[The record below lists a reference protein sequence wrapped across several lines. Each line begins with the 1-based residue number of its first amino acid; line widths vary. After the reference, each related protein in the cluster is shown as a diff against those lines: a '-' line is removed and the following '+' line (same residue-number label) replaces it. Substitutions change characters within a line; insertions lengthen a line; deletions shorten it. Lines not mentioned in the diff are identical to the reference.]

1 MRFKKGSLQTS
12 GNPPRGCINALQ
24 NTFLDI
30 PLTEARGAQRPQR
43 KKKINE
49 NIIGSLIIDTA
60 VYLHKNLGP
69 GLLESVYEVIL
80 MKLLTK
86 KGLSV
91 QRQVSIP
98 IEFEDEHFDEGFR
111 VDLFIEGKVI
121 IELKSVE
128 KITDV
133 HKKQLLTYLKL
144 TNTKLG
150 YILNFG
156 EELMKNGIVRIIN
169 GVLD

>member
-1 MRFKKGSLQTS
+1 M
-12 GNPPRGCINALQ
+12 
-24 NTFLDI
+24 
-30 PLTEARGAQRPQR
+30 
-43 KKKINE
+43 NE
-49 NIIGSLIIDTA
+49 NEIGSVVVDTA
-60 VYLHKNLGP
+60 VYLHKNLGS
-69 GLLESVYEVIL
+69 GLLESVYETVL
-80 MKLLTK
+80 MKLIAR

-98 IEFEDEHFDEGFR
+98 IEFEGEQFDEGFR

-128 KITDV
+128 KITGV

-150 YILNFG
+150 FILNFG
-156 EELMKNGIVRIIN
+156 AELMKDGIVRIIN
-169 GVLD
+169 GILD

>member
-1 MRFKKGSLQTS
+1 M
-12 GNPPRGCINALQ
+12 
-24 NTFLDI
+24 
-30 PLTEARGAQRPQR
+30 
-43 KKKINE
+43 
-49 NIIGSLIIDTA
+49 
-60 VYLHKNLGP
+60 HKNLGS

-86 KGLSV
+86 KGLFV

-98 IEFEDEHFDEGFR
+98 IEFAGEHFDEGFR
-111 VDLFIEGKVI
+111 VDLFVNGKVI

-128 KITDV
+128 KITPAF
-133 HKKQLLTYLKL
+133 KKQLLTYLKL

-156 EELMKNGIVRIIN
+156 AGLMKEGIVRIVN
-169 GVLD
+169 HL

>member
-1 MRFKKGSLQTS
+1 
-12 GNPPRGCINALQ
+12 
-24 NTFLDI
+24 
-30 PLTEARGAQRPQR
+30 
-43 KKKINE
+43 
-49 NIIGSLIIDTA
+49 
-60 VYLHKNLGP
+60 
-69 GLLESVYEVIL
+69 
-80 MKLLTK
+80 MKLLTQ

-98 IEFEDEHFDEGFR
+98 IVFEGEHFDEGFR
-111 VDLFIEGKVI
+111 VDLFIDGKVI

-128 KITDV
+128 KISDA

-156 EELMKNGIVRIIN
+156 AGLMKEGIVRTVN
-169 GVLD
+169 GLD

>member
-1 MRFKKGSLQTS
+1 MTENEIG
-12 GNPPRGCINALQ
+12 
-24 NTFLDI
+24 DI
-30 PLTEARGAQRPQR
+30 
-43 KKKINE
+43 
-49 NIIGSLIIDTA
+49 IIDTA
-60 VYLHKNLGP
+60 VNLHINLGS

-80 MKLLTK
+80 MKLLVK

-98 IEFEDEHFDEGFR
+98 IEFEGEHFDEGFR

-128 KITDV
+128 KITEA

-156 EELMKNGIVRIIN
+156 AELMKNGIIRTVN
-169 GVLD
+169 GLDE

>member
-1 MRFKKGSLQTS
+1 MTENEIGTS
-12 GNPPRGCINALQ
+12 
-24 NTFLDI
+24 
-30 PLTEARGAQRPQR
+30 
-43 KKKINE
+43 
-49 NIIGSLIIDTA
+49 IIDTA
-60 VYLHKNLGP
+60 VSLHKNLGP

-86 KGLSV
+86 KGLFV

-98 IEFEDEHFDEGFR
+98 IEFEGEHFDEGFR
-111 VDLFIEGKVI
+111 VDLFVGGKVI

-128 KITDV
+128 KTTDV

-144 TNTKLG
+144 TNIKLG

-156 EELMKNGIVRIIN
+156 AELMKGGIVRIVN
-169 GVLD
+169 NL

>member
-1 MRFKKGSLQTS
+1 MIKSENEIG
-12 GNPPRGCINALQ
+12 
-24 NTFLDI
+24 DI
-30 PLTEARGAQRPQR
+30 
-43 KKKINE
+43 
-49 NIIGSLIIDTA
+49 IIDTA
-60 VYLHKNLGP
+60 VNLHIKLGS
-69 GLLESVYEVIL
+69 GLLESVYEAIL
-80 MKLLTK
+80 AKLLAK
-86 KGLSV
+86 KGLAV

-98 IEFEDEHFDEGFR
+98 LEFEGEHFDEGFR

-144 TNTKLG
+144 TGVKLG

-156 EELMKNGIVRIIN
+156 ADLMKNGIIRTVN
-169 GVLD
+169 GLPD